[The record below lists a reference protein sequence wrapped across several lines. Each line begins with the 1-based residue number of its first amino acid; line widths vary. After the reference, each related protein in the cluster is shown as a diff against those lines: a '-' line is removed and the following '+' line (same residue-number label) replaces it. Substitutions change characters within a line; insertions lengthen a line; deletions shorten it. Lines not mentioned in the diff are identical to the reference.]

1 MLHDAHLTN
10 CVVNLAY
17 LQYLAKRPLEIQK
30 CSLYF
35 IVHDKNAQNM
45 NAQNPVQHQF
55 LAVQRSLFLALG
67 MLHTHTTLP
76 AHAHHVG

>member
-1 MLHDAHLTN
+1 MHGGRLRRHLVLHDAHLTN

-35 IVHDKNAQNM
+35 IVHDENAQNM
-45 NAQNPVQHQF
+45 NAQN
-55 LAVQRSLFLALG
+55 RSISNYVHCCCVWRL
-67 MLHTHTTLP
+67 
-76 AHAHHVG
+76 VGGTF